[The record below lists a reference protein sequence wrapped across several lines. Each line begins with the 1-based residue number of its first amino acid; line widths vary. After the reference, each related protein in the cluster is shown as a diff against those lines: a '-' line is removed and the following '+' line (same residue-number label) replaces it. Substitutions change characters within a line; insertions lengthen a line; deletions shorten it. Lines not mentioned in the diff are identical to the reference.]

1 MSQQIWHVFY
11 YDRPEYSAAPCRSEV
26 IEADNE
32 EAAAKVA
39 QSHLGACK
47 RASLEAPPWMHR
59 TNRVIFA
66 EGGDRRRSFL
76 H

>member
-1 MSQQIWHVFY
+1 MAQQIWHVFY

-26 IEADNE
+26 IEAVDE

-39 QSHLGACK
+39 RSHLGACK
-47 RASLEAPPWMHR
+47 RASLEGAPWMQR
-59 TNRVIFA
+59 TKRVIFA
-66 EGGDRRRSFL
+66 EDGERHYL